1 MLHKNSFLAIA
12 EDLKVKGLT
21 QSKSEEVR
29 RQQHALTTPR
39 PRDPPKDSHEPIPQP
54 KRSRPVA
61 FTDSVHRVNTIQNS
75 YQAVDDDIQEVAP
88 IKTEKVSVPEKPHR
102 IQIHTITR
110 GWTPT
115 WTTPWGCMRRTYA
128 DYENYEECT

>member
-61 FTDSVHRVNTIQNS
+61 FSEPAHIVDTIQNS
-75 YQAVDDDIQEVAP
+75 YQAVDDDIHHMLIQEATHHNQVVDP
-88 IKTEKVSVPEKPHR
+88 NLVLSIFRNHN
-102 IQIHTITR
+102 I
-110 GWTPT
+110 
-115 WTTPWGCMRRTYA
+115 
-128 DYENYEECT
+128 